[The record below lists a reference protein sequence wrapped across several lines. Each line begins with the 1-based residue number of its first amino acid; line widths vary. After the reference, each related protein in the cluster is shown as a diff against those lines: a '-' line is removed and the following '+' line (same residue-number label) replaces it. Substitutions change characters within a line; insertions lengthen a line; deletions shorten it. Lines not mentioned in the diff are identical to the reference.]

1 MIDPQKLQKAL
12 CAAFCT
18 AIRVEPVPSGYAV
31 SSAFTD
37 RSGDRLSFYLVEDA
51 DGYRLEDDG
60 EYLPRLVAI
69 GVDIEGGTRGKLL
82 SAILQNAGADWD
94 RETFEIR
101 TGNFDEADTPGR
113 VVDFLSGLIRA
124 RDLELIT
131 RDVVRSTFREDAM
144 AAIRE
149 RFSDVAD
156 IKENQPTIDKDLEEF
171 PPDAVIQPKKGK
183 PAAVYFVTNNEHLSE
198 ALLLQ
203 IEAEKLQKIDDFSVI
218 ALLEEYP
225 STLISR
231 RKFQRAQNRG
241 LVMPIFRGDENEAL
255 NFIGRQLSVH

>member
-1 MIDPQKLQKAL
+1 
-12 CAAFCT
+12 
-18 AIRVEPVPSGYAV
+18 
-31 SSAFTD
+31 
-37 RSGDRLSFYLVEDA
+37 
-51 DGYRLEDDG
+51 
-60 EYLPRLVAI
+60 
-69 GVDIEGGTRGKLL
+69 
-82 SAILQNAGADWD
+82 
-94 RETFEIR
+94 
-101 TGNFDEADTPGR
+101 
-113 VVDFLSGLIRA
+113 
-124 RDLELIT
+124 
-131 RDVVRSTFREDAM
+131 M